1 MVIIENLKDRIREL
15 SSIAVD
21 NCSDRSRE
29 LERLIKFQTRNR
41 EKQKEVTL
49 TNCRVAAAP
58 SVVVNFGVCE
68 EGSREALGERAP
80 DVRPNQKLRT
90 NSVERGTGV

>member
-1 MVIIENLKDRIREL
+1 MKDRIREL

-21 NCSDRSRE
+21 NCSDRGRE
-29 LERLIKFQTRNR
+29 LERLIKFLTSNR
-41 EKQKEVTL
+41 EETKGSNTHEL
-49 TNCRVAAAP
+49 SGVATAP
-58 SVVVNFGVCE
+58 SVVVDFGVCE
-68 EGSREALGERAP
+68 EGSREAFGERAP

>member
-41 EKQKEVTL
+41 EKTK
-49 TNCRVAAAP
+49 
-58 SVVVNFGVCE
+58 
-68 EGSREALGERAP
+68 GSNTHELSGCSRA
-80 DVRPNQKLRT
+80 QC
-90 NSVERGTGV
+90 GG